1 MKKKK
6 LSREQRRDQLKADI
20 RSHSTGVIVL
30 YVVLRLI
37 VSAALI
43 WNIIQGSY
51 ESAFICVLSLVL
63 FMMPSFIERKLNIDL
78 PNTLEVIVLLFIFA
92 AEILGELS
100 SYYITYP
107 HWDTILHTT
116 SGFLTAAVGFAMID
130 ILNRNSRIKF
140 NLSPIFC
147 AVAAFCF
154 SMTIGVLWEFFEF
167 SMDMIFH
174 LDMQKDTVINVI
186 SSVML
191 DPTNGN
197 TPITID
203 GIHSVAVN
211 GNDLGFDGY
220 LDIGLYDT
228 MEDLF
233 VNFIGA
239 VTFSVIGYF
248 YIKHRGK
255 GKLARAFI
263 PTLSEQEE
271 QDPAAPDS
279 SRENSK

>member
-6 LSREQRRDQLKADI
+6 LSLEQRRDQLKADI
-20 RSHSTGVIVL
+20 RSHSTGVIIL

-78 PNTLEVIVLLFIFA
+78 PNALEVIVLLFIFA

-167 SMDMIFH
+167 SWDVLFH
-174 LDMQKDTVINVI
+174 TDMQKDTIVHLIA
-186 SSVML
+186 STSL
-191 DPTNGN
+191 DPTASNVAVQISN
-197 TPITID
+197 ITE
-203 GIHSVAVN
+203 VAVN
-211 GNDLGFDGY
+211 GQSLGLGGY

-239 VTFSVIGYF
+239 TVFSILGYF
-248 YIKHRGK
+248 HIKHK
-255 GKLARAFI
+255 GKSKIASRFI
-263 PTLSEQEE
+263 PTLNEKTPPAEAPEE
-271 QDPAAPDS
+271 
-279 SRENSK
+279 N

>member
-1 MKKKK
+1 MKKEKP
-6 LSREQRRDQLKADI
+6 SRKQRREQLKADI
-20 RSHSTGVIVL
+20 RSHSTGVIIL

-37 VSAALI
+37 VGAALI
-43 WNIIQGSY
+43 WNIIQHNY

-78 PNTLEVIVLLFIFA
+78 PNALEVIVLLFIFA

-107 HWDTILHTT
+107 YWDTMLHTT

-130 ILNRNSRIKF
+130 ILNQNSRIKF

-167 SMDMIFH
+167 SWDVLFH
-174 LDMQKDTVINVI
+174 TDMQKDTVVHLIA
-186 SSVML
+186 STSL
-191 DPTNGN
+191 DPTASN
-197 TPITID
+197 
-203 GIHSVAVN
+203 VAVQISNITDVVVN
-211 GNDLGFDGY
+211 GQSLGLGGY

-239 VTFSVIGYF
+239 TVFSILGYF
-248 YIKHRGK
+248 HIKHK
-255 GKLARAFI
+255 GKSKIASQFI
-263 PTLSEQEE
+263 PTYNEP
-271 QDPAAPDS
+271 QDSNPKSD
-279 SRENSK
+279 

>member
-1 MKKKK
+1 MTS
-6 LSREQRRDQLKADI
+6 LCPLNSF
-20 RSHSTGVIVL
+20 
-30 YVVLRLI
+30 
-37 VSAALI
+37 SA
-43 WNIIQGSY
+43 G
-51 ESAFICVLSLVL
+51 
-63 FMMPSFIERKLNIDL
+63 K
-78 PNTLEVIVLLFIFA
+78 VLL
-92 AEILGELS
+92 S
-100 SYYITYP
+100 SGGT
-107 HWDTILHTT
+107 
-116 SGFLTAAVGFAMID
+116 FLLPRCHLYGGVT
-130 ILNRNSRIKF
+130 NS
-140 NLSPIFC
+140 
-147 AVAAFCF
+147 
-154 SMTIGVLWEFFEF
+154 
-167 SMDMIFH
+167 
-174 LDMQKDTVINVI
+174 
-186 SSVML
+186 
-191 DPTNGN
+191 N

-233 VNFIGA
+233 VNFIGT

-279 SRENSK
+279 SQENSK

>member
-107 HWDTILHTT
+107 HWDTMLHTT

-167 SMDMIFH
+167 SWDVLFH
-174 LDMQKDTVINVI
+174 TDMQKDTIVHLIA
-186 SSVML
+186 STAL
-191 DPTNGN
+191 DPTASN
-197 TPITID
+197 
-203 GIHSVAVN
+203 VAVQIPNITEVVVN
-211 GNDLGFDGY
+211 GQSLGLGGY

-239 VTFSVIGYF
+239 TVFSILGYF
-248 YIKHRGK
+248 HIKHK
-255 GKLARAFI
+255 GKSKIASQFI
-263 PTLSEQEE
+263 PTLNETSPQSDESPEQ
-271 QDPAAPDS
+271 P
-279 SRENSK
+279 